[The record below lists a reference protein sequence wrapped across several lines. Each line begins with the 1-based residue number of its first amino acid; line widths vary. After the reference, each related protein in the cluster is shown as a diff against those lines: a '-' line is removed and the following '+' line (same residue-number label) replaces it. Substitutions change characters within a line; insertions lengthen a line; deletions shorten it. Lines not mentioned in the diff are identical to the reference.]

1 MKAGIEGLI
10 QLIRE
15 SFNIDNVKKLIYKKL
30 KFSNIAFFS
39 ILIIILVLLS
49 INLIND
55 KPKFMKELFSQLINF
70 FGVLIGFTITTLVFL
85 AGTFVDFKHNQLNG
99 YDEEVKIKICKQI
112 SATFILSIVINLSIV
127 LLGLIYNNLLFNI
140 RLNVSDYILDILNI
154 LGFVFVYS
162 AITLAILL
170 IFRSIFFLKKYI
182 DMIISTIKQKN
193 DEK

>member
-1 MKAGIEGLI
+1 
-10 QLIRE
+10 
-15 SFNIDNVKKLIYKKL
+15 
-30 KFSNIAFFS
+30 
-39 ILIIILVLLS
+39 
-49 INLIND
+49 ND

>member
-10 QLIRE
+10 QLIKE
-15 SFNIDNVKKLIYKKL
+15 SFNIDNVKKLRYKKL
-30 KFSNIAFFS
+30 KFSNITFFS

>member
-1 MKAGIEGLI
+1 MEVRTMKAGIEGLI
-10 QLIRE
+10 QLIKE
-15 SFNIDNVKKLIYKKL
+15 SFNIDNVKKLRYKKL

-55 KPKFMKELFSQLINF
+55 KPKFMKELFSQLIIF

-170 IFRSIFFLKKYI
+170 IFRSIFF
-182 DMIISTIKQKN
+182 
-193 DEK
+193 

>member
-1 MKAGIEGLI
+1 
-10 QLIRE
+10 
-15 SFNIDNVKKLIYKKL
+15 
-30 KFSNIAFFS
+30 
-39 ILIIILVLLS
+39 